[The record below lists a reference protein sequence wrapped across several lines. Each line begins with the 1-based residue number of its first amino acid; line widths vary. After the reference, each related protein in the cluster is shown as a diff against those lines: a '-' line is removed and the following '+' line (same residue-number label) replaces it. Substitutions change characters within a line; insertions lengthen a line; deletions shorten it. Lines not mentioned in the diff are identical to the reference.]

1 MSDEVVMGLLK
12 DRDLRVVAVNATEVA
27 RKARSLHHMEFAA
40 ASVFAQATVAASLM
54 TALQL
59 QKSDARVNFQLE
71 CDGALRGLFIETNAD
86 GHVRGYVKNP
96 FVSTRG
102 NENEWE
108 WRPVFGNQGYISV
121 LRDQGNGEFFR
132 SSVELSSF
140 DLALDFEKFFV
151 ASEQL
156 EAAVFLEVIP
166 RDGEALGSVL
176 GLLIQPLPSGDREA
190 LAELRRSLRGEDGL
204 RKIIDDAGDGASAA
218 GLLSRV
224 FDGGD
229 LELTSRYPLEWNCP
243 CSRDR
248 VVRALVTL
256 GSRELEELL
265 AERGK
270 AEADCHFCNAHYE
283 VPGEELR
290 KLIDGMKTAG

>member
-12 DRDLRVVAVNATEVA
+12 NHDLRVIAVDATELA
-27 RKARSLHHMEFAA
+27 RKARGLHHMESAA
-40 ASVFAQATVAASLM
+40 AAVFAQATLASSLM

-59 QKSDARVNFQLE
+59 QKSDARVDFQLE
-71 CDGALRGLFIETNAD
+71 CDGALRGLFIETNAN

-108 WRPVFGNQGYISV
+108 WRPVFGNGGYISV

-132 SSVELSSF
+132 SSIELKSF
-140 DLALDFEKFFV
+140 DLALDFERFFV

-166 RDGEALGSVL
+166 KDGEVLGQVM

-190 LAELRRSLRGEDGL
+190 LAAYRRSLRDEGGL
-204 RKIIDDAGDGASAA
+204 RAAVDGMGQGVSAA
-218 GLLSRV
+218 GLLAKL
-224 FDGGD
+224 FEGAD
-229 LELTSRYPLEWNCP
+229 LELTSRYPVEWHCP

-270 AEADCHFCNAHYE
+270 AEAECHFCNSKYE
-283 VPGEELR
+283 VPGTELR
-290 KLIDGMKTAG
+290 ALIDGMR